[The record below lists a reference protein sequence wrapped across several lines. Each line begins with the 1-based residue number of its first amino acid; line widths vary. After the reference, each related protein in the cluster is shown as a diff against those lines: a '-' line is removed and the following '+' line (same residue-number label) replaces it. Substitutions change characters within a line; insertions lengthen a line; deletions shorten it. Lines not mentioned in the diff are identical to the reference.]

1 MFKSKKIIIS
11 TLSTVT
17 LGLASLSSP
26 SIAETSNHS
35 PAPNQSE
42 KSIQQQTNIPSNM
55 NQSSAKTFK
64 RQAESDS
71 VSGKTNDT
79 HNHWTK
85 NLTGEIYNH
94 CTSWRKWLRPRTYF

>member
-42 KSIQQQTNIPSNM
+42 KSIQQQTNIP
-55 NQSSAKTFK
+55 
-64 RQAESDS
+64 
-71 VSGKTNDT
+71 
-79 HNHWTK
+79 
-85 NLTGEIYNH
+85 LI
-94 CTSWRKWLRPRTYF
+94 